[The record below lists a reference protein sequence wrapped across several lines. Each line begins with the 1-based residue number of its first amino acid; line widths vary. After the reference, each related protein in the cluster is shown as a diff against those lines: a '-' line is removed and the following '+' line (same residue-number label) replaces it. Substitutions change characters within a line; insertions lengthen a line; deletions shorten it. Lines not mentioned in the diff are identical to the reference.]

1 MTCIIALA
9 QDGSVYMGGDSA
21 GVDVQTLAVH
31 VRTDAKVFI
40 TGEFIFG
47 FTTSFRMGQLLQ
59 YSFTPPEHP
68 PEKCTMAYMV
78 TDFIDAIR
86 EVFSAKG
93 FLTKLNEGEVGGDF
107 LVGYRGKIY
116 EIANDF
122 QVGTMAV
129 NYASLGCGADFAQGV
144 MFATSDMVSPES
156 RITLALDAA
165 EYFSGGVTRP
175 YKILKLP
182 PLETTH
188 RK

>member
-9 QDGSVYMGGDSA
+9 QDAYVYMGGDSA
-21 GVDVQTLAVH
+21 GVDITTLELT

-40 TGEFIFG
+40 TGSFIFG

-68 PEKCTMAYMV
+68 PEKCDMAYMV

-86 EVFSAKG
+86 EVFSTKG

-107 LVGYRGKIY
+107 LVGYHGKIY

-122 QVGTMAV
+122 QVGTVAV
-129 NYASLGCGADFAQGV
+129 NYSSVGCGAAFAQGV
-144 MFATSDMVSPES
+144 MFATSEMASPED
-156 RITLALDAA
+156 RIILALDAA
-165 EYFSGGVTRP
+165 EYFSGGVSKP

-182 PLETTH
+182 PL
-188 RK
+188 